1 MKPREKLVLNGAEA
15 LSDEELLTILIGS
28 GTSGLSAR
36 QIAAGLLEYVGGSL
50 ARLAVLTPAEL
61 GSVKGIGQATAVEIA
76 ACFEIARRAA
86 RESAGTCTVRT
97 AQDVYRAM
105 ESEMRHL
112 DHEEF
117 WVLHLSS
124 SGKILF
130 KQRVSQGGL
139 NSAAIDQRMIFRR
152 AYALGT
158 DALVLC
164 HNHPSGSLSVSSDDL
179 RATREIKKS
188 CALLGFRLQDHV
200 IFAPGDYTSLEERG
214 LL

>member
-1 MKPREKLVLNGAEA
+1 MKPREKLAIQGPET

-28 GTSGLSAR
+28 GTGGLSAR
-36 QIAAGLLEYVGGSL
+36 QIACGLLEYASGSL
-50 ARLAVLTPAEL
+50 ARLANMLPGEL
-61 GSVKGIGQATAVEIA
+61 CAVKGIGQATAVEIA
-76 ACFEIARRAA
+76 ACFEMARRAA
-86 RESAGTCTVRT
+86 RQSVEAETVRS

-117 WVLHLSS
+117 WVMHLSGA
-124 SGKILF
+124 GKILA

-139 NSAAIDQRMIFRR
+139 SAAAVDQRMIFRR

-164 HNHPSGSLSVSSDDL
+164 HNHPGGSWSVSPEDL
-179 RATREIKKS
+179 RITREIKNA
-188 CALLGFRLQDHV
+188 CALLGFELRDHL
-200 IFAPGDYTSLEERG
+200 IFVPGDYISLEERG